1 MWIQGNNNIRK
12 VSRTTQDFLNLQG
25 ELTEE
30 EARATL
36 AEFLYNNPA
45 MMLDMVGDI
54 ELLPFQEIVIKGW
67 MQNNFSLAVWG
78 RGLGKTLVYNH
89 TSILLSKEHGLITL
103 PNLLPNIDFS
113 KEGWVDIPDTYLW
126 NGSGWQLTS
135 KIYVQPRKHCQKI
148 VTRDGYELSGS
159 TRHLIKVLNP
169 ETLNVEWKRYGNIKI
184 GDYVCISGNDEADWG
199 GEPTEQDLDDAY
211 SSGLIETKNIPR
223 KFLKNK
229 SLLRNFL
236 IGLFENNSSVT
247 QDYIRYRATFKGL
260 THQVQVALLT
270 FGVFS
275 ERIGGDLVFDVNNFS
290 EKFNPDDA
298 STRNKNASILIKD
311 NENFFFSPVK
321 EMSFFDHDCIDFN
334 VPHGNQYWSNGF
346 ISHNTFTT
354 SLFVMLWA
362 LFNPNNRIVI
372 VSTTFRVS
380 RSILEQIEKFI
391 KNKNAPLLKACFPD
405 DIRRGTDE
413 WQLKLPNGATIRCL
427 PLGDGTKIRSIRA
440 DTLIVDEFAYVPE
453 GVIAEVLQPFLVAN
467 NDIKERRRLE
477 RLESEKIAK
486 GLMREEDRTKI
497 EENIKVVFL
506 SSASYQFEHLYK
518 RYCNWVGMITDD
530 KMKDDIIKSGSSYCV
545 TRMSYEA
552 APEGLV
558 KTKAIEEARQS
569 TSEAVFDREYRAI
582 FTADS
587 GGFFKM
593 SKMVECTIPDGDDPT
608 LELVGEKGFEYIL
621 AIDVALSGA
630 DNSDHFAMCVLKL
643 VTRET
648 DKKVIPMVV
657 HTYAVAGAD
666 LKDHIT
672 YFHYLVTR
680 FNIVYIAID
689 ASQGD
694 NVEFLNASVQSEMFK
709 RSKIELCDLDVDF
722 KKDNFTE
729 WPELIKRSYNK
740 TIGRIVQKQ
749 PFNAPWQRAANEYL
763 QGCFDRKDVLFAGKI
778 AANNRAAASA
788 YSYSVQSLGIESC
801 AEFAD
806 MSPKQLIE
814 NQDSL
819 IDMTKKECASIK
831 ASITDLGT
839 MQFKLPQNVRRS
851 SGPNRMRRDSYSA
864 LFLGVWAAKMYLE
877 SKTVEQKCAIPDFPY
892 QFVDPY
898 QPGW

>member
-1 MWIQGNNNIRK
+1 MWIKGNNNIKK
-12 VSRTTQDFLNLQG
+12 VSKTTQDFLNLQG

-36 AEFLYNNPA
+36 AEFLYNNPSF
-45 MMLDMVGDI
+45 MLDMIGDI

-78 RGLGKTLVYNH
+78 RGIGKTLVYNH
-89 TSILLSKEHGLITL
+89 TSILLSRDHGLITL
-103 PNLLPNIDFS
+103 PNLLPNVDFS
-113 KEGWVDIPDTYLW
+113 KEGWVDIPDIYLW
-126 NGSGWQLTS
+126 NGNGWQLTS
-135 KIYVQPRKHCQKI
+135 KIYVQPQKKCQKVI
-148 VTRDGYELSGS
+148 TRDGYELSGS
-159 TRHLIKVLNP
+159 TRHLIKVLNMQ
-169 ETLNVEWKRYGNIKI
+169 TLEVEWRRYSDIKI
-184 GDYVCISGNDEADWG
+184 GDYICISHNEVEWG
-199 GEPTEQDLDDAY
+199 GDVSQGELRKAY
-211 SSGLIETKNIPR
+211 ECGLSGQNHISKEILS
-223 KFLKNK
+223 NK
-229 SLLRNFL
+229 SLLREFL
-236 IGLFENNSSVT
+236 IGSFENYGCAVKDLFCYQSIS
-247 QDYIRYRATFKGL
+247 KEL
-260 THQVQVALLT
+260 THQIQVALLT
-270 FGVFS
+270 FG
-275 ERIGGDLVFDVNNFS
+275 IFS
-290 EKFNPDDA
+290 EKIDGDLYFD
-298 STRNKNASILIKD
+298 SKFLYTKLIK
-311 NENFFFSPVK
+311 NEIGEPAKDSFSLVGNN
-321 EMSFFDHDCIDFN
+321 ESFAYSQVEKISYFKYDCLDFN
-334 VPHGNQYWSNGF
+334 VPVGNQYWSNGF
-346 ISHNTFTT
+346 ISHNSFTT

-391 KNKNAPLLKACFPD
+391 KNKNAPLLKACFPE

-453 GVIAEVLQPFLVAN
+453 SVIAEVLQPFLVAN

-477 RLESEKIAK
+477 RLESEKIAQ
-486 GLMREEDRTKI
+486 GLMKEEDRTKI

-593 SKMVECTIPDGDDPT
+593 SKMVDCTIPDGDDPT

-672 YFHYLVTR
+672 YFHYIVTR

-722 KKDNFTE
+722 KKDNFAE
-729 WPELIKRSYNK
+729 WPELIKRSYNR

-801 AEFAD
+801 GEFAD

-814 NQDSL
+814 NQDAL

>member
-1 MWIQGNNNIRK
+1 MWIKGNNNIKK
-12 VSRTTQDFLNLQG
+12 VSKTTQDFLNLQG

-36 AEFLYNNPA
+36 AEFLYNNPSL
-45 MMLDMVGDI
+45 MLDMIGDI

-78 RGLGKTLVYNH
+78 RGIGKTLVYNH
-89 TSILLSKEHGLITL
+89 TSILLSRDHGLITL
-103 PNLLPNIDFS
+103 PNLLPNVDFS
-113 KEGWVDIPDTYLW
+113 KEGWVDIPDIYLW
-126 NGSGWQLTS
+126 NGNGWQLTS
-135 KIYVQPRKHCQKI
+135 KIYVQPQKKCQKVI
-148 VTRDGYELSGS
+148 TRDGYELSGS
-159 TRHLIKVLNP
+159 TRHLIKVLNMQ
-169 ETLNVEWKRYGNIKI
+169 TLEVEWRRYSDIKI
-184 GDYVCISGNDEADWG
+184 GDYICISHNEVEWG
-199 GEPTEQDLDDAY
+199 GDVSQGELRKAY
-211 SSGLIETKNIPR
+211 ECGLSGQNHISKEILS
-223 KFLKNK
+223 NK
-229 SLLRNFL
+229 SLLREFL
-236 IGLFENNSSVT
+236 IGSFENYGCAVKDLFCYQSIS
-247 QDYIRYRATFKGL
+247 KEL
-260 THQVQVALLT
+260 THQIQVALLT
-270 FGVFS
+270 FG
-275 ERIGGDLVFDVNNFS
+275 IFS
-290 EKFNPDDA
+290 EKIDGDLYFD
-298 STRNKNASILIKD
+298 SKLLYTKLIK
-311 NENFFFSPVK
+311 NEIGEPAKDSFSLVGNN
-321 EMSFFDHDCIDFN
+321 ESFAYSQVEKISYFKYDCLDFN
-334 VPHGNQYWSNGF
+334 VPVGNQYWSNGF
-346 ISHNTFTT
+346 ISHNSFTT

-391 KNKNAPLLKACFPD
+391 KNKNAPLLKACFPE

-453 GVIAEVLQPFLVAN
+453 SVIAEVLQPFLVAN

-477 RLESEKIAK
+477 RLESEKIAQ
-486 GLMREEDRTKI
+486 GLMKEEDRTKI

-593 SKMVECTIPDGDDPT
+593 SKMVDCTIPDGDDPT

-778 AANNRAAASA
+778 AANNRASASA

-814 NQDSL
+814 NQDAL
-819 IDMTKKECASIK
+819 VDMTKKECASIK

-839 MQFKLPQNVRRS
+839 MQFKLPQNIRRS

>member
-1 MWIQGNNNIRK
+1 MWIKGNNNIKK
-12 VSRTTQDFLNLQG
+12 VSKTTQDFLNLQG

-36 AEFLYNNPA
+36 AEFLYNNPSL
-45 MMLDMVGDI
+45 MLDMIGDI

-78 RGLGKTLVYNH
+78 RGIGKTLVYNH
-89 TSILLSKEHGLITL
+89 TSILLSRDHGLITL
-103 PNLLPNIDFS
+103 PNLLPNVDFS
-113 KEGWVDIPDTYLW
+113 KEGWVDIPDIYLW
-126 NGSGWQLTS
+126 NGNGWQLTS
-135 KIYVQPRKHCQKI
+135 KIYVQPQKKCQKVI
-148 VTRDGYELSGS
+148 TRDGYELSGS
-159 TRHLIKVLNP
+159 TRHLIKVLNMQ
-169 ETLNVEWKRYGNIKI
+169 TLEVEWRRYSDIKI
-184 GDYVCISGNDEADWG
+184 GDYICISHNEVEWG
-199 GEPTEQDLDDAY
+199 GDVSQGELRKAY
-211 SSGLIETKNIPR
+211 ECGLSGQNHISKEILS
-223 KFLKNK
+223 NK
-229 SLLRNFL
+229 SLLREFL
-236 IGLFENNSSVT
+236 IGSFENYGCAVKDLFCYQSIS
-247 QDYIRYRATFKGL
+247 KEL
-260 THQVQVALLT
+260 THQIQVALLT
-270 FGVFS
+270 FG
-275 ERIGGDLVFDVNNFS
+275 IFS
-290 EKFNPDDA
+290 EKIDGDLYFD
-298 STRNKNASILIKD
+298 SKFLYTKLVKNEIGEPAKD
-311 NENFFFSPVK
+311 SFSLVGNNE
-321 EMSFFDHDCIDFN
+321 SFAYSQVEKISYFKYDCLDFN
-334 VPHGNQYWSNGF
+334 VPVGNQYWSNGF
-346 ISHNTFTT
+346 ISHNSFTT

-391 KNKNAPLLKACFPD
+391 KNKNAPLLKACFPE

-453 GVIAEVLQPFLVAN
+453 SVIAEVLQPFLVAN

-477 RLESEKIAK
+477 RLESEKIAQ
-486 GLMREEDRTKI
+486 GLMKEEDRTKI

-593 SKMVECTIPDGDDPT
+593 SKMVDCTIPDGDDPT

-729 WPELIKRSYNK
+729 WPELIKRSYNR

-778 AANNRAAASA
+778 AANNRASASA

-814 NQDSL
+814 NQDAL
-819 IDMTKKECASIK
+819 VDMTKKECASIK

-839 MQFKLPQNVRRS
+839 MQFKLPQNIRRS